1 MAATAKQLEALAA
14 PTPPEE
20 IGTLPGRAN
29 KKSGTTSPDMSYI
42 TARFTM
48 DRADEAVGP
57 ANWATDFRR
66 DDTGRLY
73 VGVGIRV
80 WEMTPKGD
88 GETYEW
94 VWKWDTGEESSIEA
108 GKGEFSDALKRA
120 WVHWGVGRDL
130 YPSPNKKTAKV
141 KPAQSAKSKPQRD
154 PGEDEE
160 VSAIDPEA
168 DVVGKEGLTKK
179 QKALLFATLRD
190 AGVPDDKR
198 KKLVHT
204 ITGKW
209 STADMDNDDLDL
221 VLAFAK
227 DGEYS
232 EEDE

>member
-1 MAATAKQLEALAA
+1 
-14 PTPPEE
+14 
-20 IGTLPGRAN
+20 
-29 KKSGTTSPDMSYI
+29 
-42 TARFTM
+42 
-48 DRADEAVGP
+48 
-57 ANWATDFRR
+57 
-66 DDTGRLY
+66 
-73 VGVGIRV
+73 
-80 WEMTPKGD
+80 MTPKGD